1 LTCLQVENLLQKC
14 VDAKKKLKM
23 HTNNLEMNLLNDVL
37 TTLPEGRVVNVNI
50 GLHWTAVVVE
60 VGGQQRCGLAS
71 TLHNEHSHGAA
82 DIPMAGELENFSG
95 LALADFI
102 RADQTLLASVGM
114 AAINA
119 LLPHDPKAWVDLN
132 AEEVI
137 ARHGA
142 GKSVVLVGHFPF
154 IPRLQERVGEL
165 AVLERNPQP
174 GDLPTTHAHA
184 LIPGADVVAITAMT
198 LINHSLQAL
207 LELCNSQAKVILLG
221 PTTPLS
227 PILFDYGIDLLC
239 GSIVTEISPVL
250 LAVAQGANFRQV
262 HHAGV
267 RLVSIA
273 RPQET

>member
-1 LTCLQVENLLQKC
+1 
-14 VDAKKKLKM
+14 
-23 HTNNLEMNLLNDVL
+23 MNLVEDLL
-37 TTLPEGRVVNVNI
+37 TTLPDGRVVHVNI

-60 VGGQQRCGLAS
+60 VDDQPRCGLAS
-71 TLHNEHSHGAA
+71 TLHYEHTHGVA
-82 DIPMAGELENFSG
+82 DIPMAGELENLSG
-95 LALADFI
+95 MALADFI
-102 RADQTLLASVGM
+102 RADQPLLASVGM

-119 LLPHDPKAWVDLN
+119 LLPQRPGTWVELN

-137 ARHGA
+137 AKHGE
-142 GKSVVLVGHFPF
+142 GKSVVLIGHFPF

-165 AVLERNPQP
+165 AVLEQNPQP
-174 GDLPTTHAHA
+174 GDLPTSQAQA

-198 LINHSLQAL
+198 LINHSLQTL
-207 LELCNSQAKVILLG
+207 LELCNPQAKVILLG

-239 GSIVTEISPVL
+239 GSIVTNISQVL
-250 LAVAQGANFRQV
+250 LAVAQGANFQQV
-262 HHAGV
+262 HKAGV

>member
-1 LTCLQVENLLQKC
+1 
-14 VDAKKKLKM
+14 
-23 HTNNLEMNLLNDVL
+23 MNLLNDVL
-37 TTLPEGRVVNVNI
+37 ATLPDGRVVHVNI

-60 VGGQQRCGLAS
+60 VDDQQRCGLAS
-71 TLHNEHSHGAA
+71 TLHNEHTHGVA
-82 DIPMAGELENFSG
+82 DIPMAGELETFSG
-95 LALADFI
+95 LALADLI
-102 RADQTLLASVGM
+102 RDGQPLLASVGM

-119 LLPHDPKAWVDLN
+119 LLPQDPETWVDLN

-154 IPRLQERVGEL
+154 IPRLQGQVGEL
-165 AVLERNPQP
+165 VVLEQNPQS
-174 GDLPTTHAHA
+174 GDLPTTHAQE
-184 LIPGADVVAITAMT
+184 LIPSADVVAITAMT

-207 LELCNSQAKVILLG
+207 LGLCSSQAKVILLG

-239 GSIVTEISPVL
+239 GSIVTEVSPVL

-273 RPQET
+273 CPKET